1 VGFLL
6 QVIQDNQLRADL
18 VVAVAELL
26 FVEVV
31 VVDIQVVPALGL
43 MQEQP
48 QTVVVVAV
56 ATLMPT

>member
-1 VGFLL
+1 
-6 QVIQDNQLRADL
+6 
-18 VVAVAELL
+18 VAELL

>member
-18 VVAVAELL
+18 EVAEAELL

-31 VVDIQVVPALGL
+31 VVDIQVEVVPGL

-48 QTVVVVAV
+48 QTVVVAV
-56 ATLMPT
+56 DRSSMPT